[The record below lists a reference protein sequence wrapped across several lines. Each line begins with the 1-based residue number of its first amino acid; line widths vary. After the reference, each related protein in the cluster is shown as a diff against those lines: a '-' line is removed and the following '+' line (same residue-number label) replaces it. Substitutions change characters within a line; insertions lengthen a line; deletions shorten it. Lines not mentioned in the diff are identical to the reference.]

1 MNDLRNIPQVDKI
14 IKNEAF
20 LGLDTSL
27 VTMLARQI
35 LDEIRAKILNENASF
50 ESEEIINL
58 ILDEYYKFNE
68 ASLQRVLNLT
78 GVTIHT
84 NLARSVIDKEILKR
98 ATPVIT
104 GYSNLEYNLNP
115 GSRGN
120 RYD

>member
-58 ILDEYYKFNE
+58 MK
-68 ASLQRVLNLT
+68 
-78 GVTIHT
+78 
-84 NLARSVIDKEILKR
+84 LAFKEC
-98 ATPVIT
+98 
-104 GYSNLEYNLNP
+104 
-115 GSRGN
+115 
-120 RYD
+120 